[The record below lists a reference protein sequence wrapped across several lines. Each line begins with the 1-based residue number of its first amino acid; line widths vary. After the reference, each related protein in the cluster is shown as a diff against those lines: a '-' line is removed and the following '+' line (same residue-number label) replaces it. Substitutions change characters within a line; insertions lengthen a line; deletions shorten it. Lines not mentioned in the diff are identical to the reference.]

1 MAVIT
6 GTTVTTD
13 IAPALSIDL
22 VNELHNS
29 YQKLAEIL
37 GITRLDP
44 VAEGNTIN
52 VYKSSVKGS
61 IPAQVAEGD
70 VIGLTE
76 TQRVATTYTM
86 TLKKYRK
93 LTTAE
98 AIQKSGRENAIYDTD
113 RALIRAIRAQVKAD
127 FNTFLA
133 TGTGTATAGNTLQ
146 KQLANNWNALQTYYE
161 DGDVEPVHFV
171 SSTDVAGYLGTASI
185 SMQTA
190 FGMTYVEDFL
200 GLGTLFIIPSLTAG
214 TVISTA
220 KENLHCAYVP
230 ANGAVGQE
238 FELTSDETGLVG
250 ITHGRVLERASIE
263 TLLLSGAKFYA
274 EELAGVVKGVM
285 SN

>member
-1 MAVIT
+1 MN
-6 GTTVTTD
+6 
-13 IAPALSIDL
+13 PLRFSR
-22 VNELHNS
+22 
-29 YQKLAEIL
+29 KEIL
-37 GITRLDP
+37 FMETNIRKVGTVSRGIRCP
-44 VAEGNTIN
+44 I
-52 VYKSSVKGS
+52 
-61 IPAQVAEGD
+61 IREGD
-70 VIGLTE
+70 DLAKIVADSVLEAAACEGFKMRDKDVIALTE
-76 TQRVATTYTM
+76 TQRVATPITR
-86 TLKKYRK
+86 TLKKFRK

-113 RALIRAIRAQVKAD
+113 RALIREVRKGVKAD

-133 TGTGTATAGNTLQ
+133 TGTGTATAGSNLQ
-146 KQLANNWNALQTYYE
+146 TQLANNWNALQTYFE
-161 DGDVEPVHFV
+161 DADVEPVHFV

-238 FELTSDETGLVG
+238 FELTADETGLVG

-263 TLLLSGAKFYA
+263 TLLMTGAKFYA
-274 EELAGVVKGVM
+274 EELAGVVKGTITA
-285 SN
+285 